1 MIVVVW
7 VVFSADARQKQTRG
21 QAACAERD
29 QVQQELQQW
38 EATVLAVGRGW
49 KILYIY
55 IYMAL
60 PGQSL
65 RRRPRPTNSGGSFA
79 VGIGHQLPS
88 KGRPSMT
95 L

>member
-55 IYMAL
+55 IYIH
-60 PGQSL
+60 
-65 RRRPRPTNSGGSFA
+65 GSSWSES
-79 VGIGHQLPS
+79 PKTS
-88 KGRPSMT
+88 KAH
-95 L
+95 